1 MRIDH
6 GIITRVQRANDI
18 VEIISEHVN
27 LVRKGREMAGLCPFH
42 DDHKP
47 SMYVNPDKQIF
58 KCFACGAGG
67 DVIKFVQ
74 MREGLS
80 FIRAVERLAERAGI
94 KINFSRQPT
103 DEKTSDVD
111 PAVLEKV
118 NRWALGHWQKNL
130 ADPAG
135 GKICRDYIA
144 QRQIPEKTAED
155 FSLGFAPD
163 KWDDVLTAA
172 KQKKIPESLL
182 LSSGLI
188 VKNEQGRL
196 YDKFRNRLMF
206 PIIDSSS
213 RVIGFGG
220 RTLGD
225 DPAKYMNSPATAIF
239 DKSNSVYA
247 LDKARHEIVSTGTA
261 VIVEGYT
268 DVIMA
273 HRFECK
279 NVVATL
285 GTSLTT
291 GHARL
296 LRRFAKDIVLIF
308 DSDIAGAS
316 AADRALE
323 ICLAEKIDIRLASV
337 PQGKDPC
344 DYLLAAGTEAFKKLI
359 QNATDV
365 MQYRWERLSEKLG
378 KSDNLM
384 DRRRATEDFL
394 KTVST
399 AMSSGTV
406 DAITQGLIINRLSRI
421 LQMRPE
427 VIRKE
432 IERRGASMGR
442 VSINTVENQKVAKV
456 ATGADFGVKA
466 QREIIEA
473 VLNEP
478 RLLETADRKVKA
490 NDFEDPILRQIWLL
504 LAQTI
509 KPGVE
514 FSLADFL
521 ARIESTDVSDVVVEL
536 SDNGQDI
543 ETLRKRLNGAM
554 NALAEYKEKKPTISA
569 SKTIDDERLRKITSI
584 KTKPDR
590 RNPGFMPI

>member
-1 MRIDH
+1 MRIEH

-27 LVRKGREMAGLCPFH
+27 LVRKGREMVGLCPFH

-47 SMYVNPDKQIF
+47 SMYVHPDKQIF
-58 KCFACGAGG
+58 KCFACSAGG

-80 FIRAVERLAERAGI
+80 FMRAVERLAERAGI
-94 KINFSRQPT
+94 KITPVRQQS

-111 PAVLEKV
+111 PADVEKI
-118 NRWALGHWQKNL
+118 NRWAVQHWQKNL
-130 ADPAG
+130 ADSAV
-135 GKICRDYIA
+135 GKNCRDYIS
-144 QRQIPEKTAED
+144 QRQIPEKVAAD

-163 KWDDVLTAA
+163 KWDDILNAA
-172 KQKKIPESLL
+172 RQKKIPESLL

-188 VKNEQGRL
+188 VKNEQGHL

-206 PIIDSSS
+206 PIFDSSS

-225 DPAKYMNSPATAIF
+225 DPAKYMNSPATVIF
-239 DKSNSVYA
+239 DKSNYVYA
-247 LDKARHEIVSTGTA
+247 LDKARHEMVSTGTV

-285 GTSLTT
+285 GTSLTA

-308 DSDIAGAS
+308 DSDIAGAT
-316 AADRALE
+316 AAERALE
-323 ICLAEKIDIRLASV
+323 ICLGEKIDIRLASV

-344 DYLLAAGTEAFKKLI
+344 DYLLAVGADGFRDVIK
-359 QNATDV
+359 NAVDV
-365 MQYRWERLSEKLG
+365 MRYRWEKLAEKFG
-378 KSDNLM
+378 KSDNLT

-399 AMSSGTV
+399 AMSSGAV
-406 DAITQGLIINRLSRI
+406 DAIAQGLIVNRLSRV
-421 LQMRPE
+421 LQLRPE

-432 IERRGASMGR
+432 IERRGVSASR
-442 VSINTVENQKVAKV
+442 AAINSVDNQKVAKV
-456 ATGADFGVKA
+456 ETGAGFGRKA
-466 QREIIEA
+466 QEEIIEA
-473 VLNEP
+473 ILNEP
-478 RLLETADRKVKA
+478 RLFESAARKIKAEDFADPA
-490 NDFEDPILRQIWLL
+490 LRQIWQLL
-504 LAQTI
+504 EQTI
-509 KPGVE
+509 EPNIE

-521 ARIESTDVSDVVVEL
+521 ARIESTDISDLVVKM
-536 SDNGQDI
+536 SDNGQDV
-543 ETLRKRLNGAM
+543 ETLRKRLNGAV
-554 NALAEYKEKKPTISA
+554 NALVEHKEKTQIQ
-569 SKTIDDERLRKITSI
+569 TTNVIDDERLRRITSV
-584 KTKPDR
+584 KAKPDR

>member
-1 MRIDH
+1 MRIEH

-27 LVRKGREMAGLCPFH
+27 LVRKGREMVGLCPFH

-47 SMYVNPDKQIF
+47 SMYVHPDKQIF
-58 KCFACGAGG
+58 KCFACSAGG

-74 MREGLS
+74 KREGLS
-80 FIRAVERLAERAGI
+80 FMRAVERLAERAGI
-94 KINFSRQPT
+94 KITPVRQQS

-111 PAVLEKV
+111 PADVEKI
-118 NRWALGHWQKNL
+118 NRWAVQHWQKNL
-130 ADPAG
+130 ADSAV
-135 GKICRDYIA
+135 GKNCRDYIS
-144 QRQIPEKTAED
+144 QRQIPEKVAAD

-163 KWDDVLTAA
+163 KWDDILNAA
-172 KQKKIPESLL
+172 RQKKIPESLL

-188 VKNEQGRL
+188 VKNEQGHL

-206 PIIDSSS
+206 PIFDSSS

-225 DPAKYMNSPATAIF
+225 DPAKYMNSPATVIF
-239 DKSNSVYA
+239 DKSNCVYA
-247 LDKARHEIVSTGTA
+247 LDKARHEMVSTGTV

-285 GTSLTT
+285 GTSLTA

-308 DSDIAGAS
+308 DSDIAGAT
-316 AADRALE
+316 AAERALE
-323 ICLAEKIDIRLASV
+323 ICLGAKIDIRLASV

-344 DYLLAAGTEAFKKLI
+344 DYLLAVGADGFRDVIK
-359 QNATDV
+359 NAVDV
-365 MQYRWERLSEKLG
+365 MRYRWEKLAEKFG
-378 KSDNLM
+378 KSDNLT

-399 AMSSGTV
+399 AMSSGAV
-406 DAITQGLIINRLSRI
+406 DAIAQGLIVNRLSRV
-421 LQMRPE
+421 LQLRPE

-432 IERRGASMGR
+432 IERRGVSASR
-442 VSINTVENQKVAKV
+442 AAINSVDNQKVAKV
-456 ATGADFGVKA
+456 ETGAGFGRKA
-466 QREIIEA
+466 QEEIIEA
-473 VLNEP
+473 ILNEP
-478 RLLETADRKVKA
+478 RLFESAARKIKAD
-490 NDFEDPILRQIWLL
+490 DFADPALRQIWQLL
-504 LAQTI
+504 EQTI
-509 KPGVE
+509 EPNIE

-521 ARIESTDVSDVVVEL
+521 ARIESTDISDLVVKM
-536 SDNGQDI
+536 SDNGQDV
-543 ETLRKRLNGAM
+543 ETLRKRLNGAV
-554 NALAEYKEKKPTISA
+554 NALVEHKEKTQIQ
-569 SKTIDDERLRKITSI
+569 TTNVIDDERLRRITSV
-584 KTKPDR
+584 KAKPDR